1 MQLSKK
7 SLVLGGSGA
16 LGKAMV
22 SIFKNKGWGVMSLD
36 LFKNEAADSNVLLD
50 PNQKINTQL
59 DKIYTHLH
67 SYSKR

>member
-22 SIFKNKGWGVMSLD
+22 SVFKNKGWGVMSLD
-36 LFKNEAADSNVLLD
+36 LFKNEAADANILLD
-50 PNQKINTQL
+50 PNQ
-59 DKIYTHLH
+59 
-67 SYSKR
+67 